1 MILKKSYEN
10 RTIPE
15 FRLLRL
21 WSFHFARRTSVIP
34 MGAYKISI
42 ANLKM
47 QTMQNSVFSHTGNYL
62 GKCQQKDTMFRR
74 NNNSFSFVNLKFSPE
89 IPLPRRP
96 WCHVIGH

>member
-34 MGAYKISI
+34 MDAYKKNI
-42 ANLKM
+42 ANLEM
-47 QTMQNSVFSHTGNYL
+47 QTMQNSVFHTL
-62 GKCQQKDTMFRR
+62 ELILCKCQQKDTMFRR